1 MNEYVQPRVNLES
14 ADGCFTW
21 ANMLLLNDVAYWIA
35 EVEVLIR
42 FCGKNSAAFL
52 VLELHR
58 EKKNITKYLFQAD
71 NAANKYKL
79 VQLIFEFLKENEFNL
94 TEILLTLENARFI
107 HNGKNYYL
115 QSGDLKII
123 RRLYQKPMP
132 MHPPIKLAWQTTQ
145 PQQIGCYIVAASYDG
160 GLGNYDY
167 ALWNGDEFE
176 LTPYMQANGFI
187 ACVDFVKQLN
197 LAWPNADDVEYLAPK
212 PVVEEIEQGVA
223 GINSASLISIIQAT
237 AEKITEL
244 QQRLSNMDGS
254 KTRAELHVYQQAAVH
269 YKKSYELAMC
279 REDELPPYE
288 TLFR

>member
-21 ANMLLLNDVAYWIA
+21 ANMLLLNDFAYWIA
-35 EVEVLIR
+35 DVEVLIR

-58 EKKNITKYLFQAD
+58 EEKNITKYIFQAD
-71 NAANKYKL
+71 SAANLYQL
-79 VQLIFEFLKENEFNL
+79 VQSIFDFLKINQFNL
-94 TEILLTLENARFI
+94 TEILLALETARFI
-107 HNGKNYYL
+107 YNKKKYYL

-123 RRLYQKPMP
+123 RKLYQKPRP
-132 MHPPIKLAWQTTQ
+132 MHPPIKIAWQTAQ
-145 PQQIGCYIVAASYDG
+145 PQEIGYYIVAASYDG

-176 LTPYMQANGFI
+176 LTPYMQGDGFI

-197 LAWPNADDVEYLAPK
+197 LAWPKADDVEYLAPR

-244 QQRLSNMDGS
+244 QQRLSNMDDS
-254 KTRAELHVYQQAAVH
+254 KTRAAIHVYQQAAVQ

-288 TLFR
+288 TLFC